1 MTMVMTIGNGDDEKI
16 NLLQDESLVA
26 DDNAGADI
34 FRQPLAVVAPG
45 DVVRR
50 RVRRHLGQAI
60 VDYVIMRKR

>member
-1 MTMVMTIGNGDDEKI
+1 MVMTIGNGDDEKI

-50 RVRRHLGQAI
+50 RVRRHLGQAV

>member
-1 MTMVMTIGNGDDEKI
+1 MVMTIGNGDDEKI

-45 DVVRR
+45 DVVHR

>member
-1 MTMVMTIGNGDDEKI
+1 MVMTIDDANDEKI

-26 DDNAGADI
+26 YDNAGTDI

-50 RVRRHLGQAI
+50 RVRRHLGQAV
-60 VDYVIMRKR
+60 VDYVIMTKR

>member
-1 MTMVMTIGNGDDEKI
+1 MVMTIGNGDDEKI

-34 FRQPLAVVAPG
+34 FRQPLAIVAPG

-50 RVRRHLGQAI
+50 RVRRHLGQAV

>member
-1 MTMVMTIGNGDDEKI
+1 MVMTIDDANDEKI

-45 DVVRR
+45 DVVRC
-50 RVRRHLGQAI
+50 RVRRHLGQAV

>member
-1 MTMVMTIGNGDDEKI
+1 MVMTIGVADDEKI

>member
-1 MTMVMTIGNGDDEKI
+1 MLMTIDDANDEKI

-50 RVRRHLGQAI
+50 RVRRHLGQAV

>member
-1 MTMVMTIGNGDDEKI
+1 MVMTIGDADDENI

-50 RVRRHLGQAI
+50 RVRGHLGHAI
-60 VDYVIMRKR
+60 VDYVIMRKM

>member
-1 MTMVMTIGNGDDEKI
+1 MVMTIGNGDDEKI